1 MTTLTLRNVKGTPL
15 TNQEADDNLTA
26 LDASISTKQN
36 ILISGTNIKTVNGI
50 SVLGSGDITI
60 ASSADDAL
68 IYSIAL
74 G

>member
-1 MTTLTLRNVKGTPL
+1 MTTLTLRNVKNSPL

-36 ILISGTNIKTVNGI
+36 ILVSGTTIKTVNGI